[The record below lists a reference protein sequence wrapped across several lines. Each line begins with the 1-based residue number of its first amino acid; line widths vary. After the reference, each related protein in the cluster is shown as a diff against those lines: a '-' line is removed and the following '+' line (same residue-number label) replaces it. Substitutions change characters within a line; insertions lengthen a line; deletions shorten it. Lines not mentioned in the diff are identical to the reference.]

1 MNTNIKNILI
11 SDFDYD
17 LPSHKIALFP
27 LKERDQSKLL
37 IFKNGDINESTFSEI
52 INQLPSKSLLVF
64 NNSKVINAR
73 IKFQKS
79 TGSVIEIFCL
89 EPAGDSIEYSL
100 VMNQKK
106 SAKWKCFVG
115 GVSKWKDEFLEK
127 NIIIDGKNITLRVNI
142 VQQLQESFILQF
154 DWEDESI
161 SFAAIL
167 EVAGDVPLP
176 PYIKRTTEDSDDER
190 YQTIYA
196 LHEGSVAAPTA
207 GLHFTDSILT
217 QTKEKQIKQSFVT
230 LHVGAGTF
238 KPVKATQMADHEMHA
253 EWIDVDIET
262 IHQLMNQEEI
272 IIAVGTTSLRTL
284 ETLYW
289 LGVKCLLNPM
299 LENLTLN
306 QWDVYEI
313 DDTKI
318 SKNEALLALINWMNL
333 KNTNRIFSSTQL
345 LIVPGYTFKIA
356 KAIITNFHQPK
367 STLLLLVS
375 AAIGD
380 AWKDCYKYA
389 LENDFRFLSYGDA
402 NLLFMAE

>member
-176 PYIKRTTEDSDDER
+176 PYIKRTTEDIDDER

>member
-1 MNTNIKNILI
+1 MNTNIKNISI

-52 INQLPSKSLLVF
+52 INHLPSKSLLVF

-89 EPAGDSIEYSL
+89 EPAGDSIDYSL

-127 NIIIDGKNITLRVNI
+127 NIIIDGKNISLRVNI

-167 EVAGDVPLP
+167 EVAGNVPLP

-217 QTKEKQIKQSFVT
+217 QTKEKKIKQSFVT

-253 EWIDVDIET
+253 KWIDVDIET

-318 SKNEALLALINWMNL
+318 SKNEALSALINWMNL

-345 LIVPGYTFKIA
+345 LIVPGYIFKIA